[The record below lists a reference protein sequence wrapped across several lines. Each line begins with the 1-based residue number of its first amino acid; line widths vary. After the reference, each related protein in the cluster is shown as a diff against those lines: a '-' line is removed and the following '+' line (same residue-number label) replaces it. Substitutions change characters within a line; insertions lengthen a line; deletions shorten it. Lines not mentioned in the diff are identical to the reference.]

1 MRFRPLKSGLL
12 VYILVI
18 CSGCVVVRAEE
29 PKTII
34 TGEQMEMSSGG
45 KIVIFTGGA
54 KVIKGQNELTADK
67 IIQDKKNNRV
77 EASGHVIF
85 KTINKANE
93 PMRGTAEKMVYDIS
107 RDSGRLSGGRPELIY
122 YANTSTGPVILRA
135 GDISFNQRK
144 EELYAKDNVEIVSS
158 SATAYSPRAVFYQK
172 IKNIVLSGP
181 TPQPLVI
188 FIDESGKPNRYRAD
202 IITFL
207 EGGNK
212 IKLDGNVKAVVMVEN
227 KKEKSNVK
235 SQKSK

>member
-1 MRFRPLKSGLL
+1 MRAIIKYACL
-12 VYILVI
+12 VQLILF
-18 CSGCVVVRAEE
+18 VVSVGVRAAEE
-29 PKTII
+29 AKTVI
-34 TGEQMEMSSGG
+34 TGEQMEMASGG

-54 KVIKGQNELTADK
+54 KVIKGSNELKADK

-77 EASGHVIF
+77 EATGHVVF
-85 KTINKANE
+85 KTINKAKE
-93 PMRGTAEKMVYDIS
+93 PMRGTADKMIYDIS
-107 RDSGRLSGGRPELIY
+107 NDSGRLSGGRPEIVY

-135 GDISFNQRK
+135 GDISFNQHK
-144 EELYAKDNVEIVSS
+144 EELYAKDNVEIISS

-181 TPQPLVI
+181 TPQPLVV
-188 FIDESGKPNRYRAD
+188 FIDESGKPNKYRAD
-202 IITFL
+202 KITFL

-212 IKLDGNVKAVVMVEN
+212 IKLEGNVKAVVIMEN